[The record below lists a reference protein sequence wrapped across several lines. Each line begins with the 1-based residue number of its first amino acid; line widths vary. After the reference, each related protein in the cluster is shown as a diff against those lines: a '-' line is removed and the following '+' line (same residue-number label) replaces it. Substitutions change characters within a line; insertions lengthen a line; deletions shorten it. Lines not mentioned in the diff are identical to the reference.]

1 MQKEKNDEL
10 SKMFSYAGNYHKLT
24 ILGCI
29 LAGISTIFSMLPFVC
44 IWFVIRDL
52 IHGLSQGDVTLA
64 AGSSHYAWMALLFS
78 VLSIFLYFL
87 ALIFSHLAAFR
98 TATNMRKKAVHHI
111 VELPLGYFSQNAS
124 GRLRKVIDD
133 NAGLTEGF
141 LAHQLPDLTGA
152 VVMPVAVIILIF
164 VFDWR
169 MGICCLIPMAVSV
182 IFLKQMMGGDNADFM
197 SKIYDSTGNHEQR
210 SRRIYP
216 WNPGCESIPA
226 DHLFIQ
232 KFPQCD
238 Y

>member
-1 MQKEKNDEL
+1 MQKEKSDEL

-111 VELPLGYFSQNAS
+111 VELLS
-124 GRLRKVIDD
+124 
-133 NAGLTEGF
+133 
-141 LAHQLPDLTGA
+141 
-152 VVMPVAVIILIF
+152 LIH
-164 VFDWR
+164 
-169 MGICCLIPMAVSV
+169 I
-182 IFLKQMMGGDNADFM
+182 
-197 SKIYDSTGNHEQR
+197 
-210 SRRIYP
+210 
-216 WNPGCESIPA
+216 
-226 DHLFIQ
+226 
-232 KFPQCD
+232 
-238 Y
+238 